1 MHEELDKL
9 IESLH
14 KRDGRVM
21 ERLRRGSASGEA
33 LLREI
38 VLDTETTGLDP
49 FDGHRVVEIGCV
61 ELVNCIPTGRVWHC
75 HVNPEREVPYQAF
88 EVHGLSTEFL
98 RDKPRFAELA
108 DDMLAFIEGAVLVM
122 HNAAFDFGFLNAE
135 LERAARPLL
144 RWDRVVD
151 TLALA
156 RRRHPGAPCSLDAL
170 CKRYGIDLSER
181 EKHGALLDCRLLA
194 GVYVE
199 LVGGHQA
206 RLDFAI
212 NGAQAALLGANAGA
226 IQPRPRPLAPRL
238 SAAEIEAHR
247 RFRRDAR
254 RRGALAPLLIL
265 RLLAS
270 LRLREVLRVEPAE
283 IDRVEHQRREAP
295 IADHVGKHAAQEREQ
310 QRRAIDEQHRL
321 EQVLRNPGEAEQP
334 AIDQLDIVDDALVAL
349 GVHLELERDLV
360 SVLAARPGIHVD
372 ADLELRVLPGPLQR
386 LRRAR
391 ALEGEVLDVLG
402 EHGELGLLARARCG
416 LRRRRGRLG
425 GAVAIRLRGFAFR
438 LLFRHLGFQ
447 PSSVWLARDRQAPQI
462 PRGA

>member
-1 MHEELDKL
+1 MTRHW
-9 IESLH
+9 
-14 KRDGRVM
+14 
-21 ERLRRGSASGEA
+21 GEA
-33 LLREI
+33 RVREI

-61 ELVNCIPTGRVWHC
+61 ELVNCIPSGRVWHC

-135 LERAARPLL
+135 LERVARPLL
-144 RWDRVVD
+144 KWDRVVD

-170 CKRYGIDLSER
+170 CKRYGVDLSER

-194 GVYVE
+194 AVYVE

-212 NGAQAALLGANAGA
+212 NGAQAALLGANAEA

-247 RFRRDAR
+247 AFVATL
-254 RRGALAPLLIL
+254 GAEALWL
-265 RLLAS
+265 RY
-270 LRLREVLRVEPAE
+270 
-283 IDRVEHQRREAP
+283 
-295 IADHVGKHAAQEREQ
+295 
-310 QRRAIDEQHRL
+310 
-321 EQVLRNPGEAEQP
+321 
-334 AIDQLDIVDDALVAL
+334 
-349 GVHLELERDLV
+349 
-360 SVLAARPGIHVD
+360 
-372 ADLELRVLPGPLQR
+372 
-386 LRRAR
+386 
-391 ALEGEVLDVLG
+391 
-402 EHGELGLLARARCG
+402 
-416 LRRRRGRLG
+416 
-425 GAVAIRLRGFAFR
+425 
-438 LLFRHLGFQ
+438 
-447 PSSVWLARDRQAPQI
+447 
-462 PRGA
+462 

>member
-1 MHEELDKL
+1 M
-9 IESLH
+9 
-14 KRDGRVM
+14 
-21 ERLRRGSASGEA
+21 
-33 LLREI
+33 REI

-61 ELVNCIPTGRVWHC
+61 ELVNCIPSGRVWHC

-135 LERAARPLL
+135 LERVARPLL
-144 RWDRVVD
+144 KWDRVVD

-170 CKRYGIDLSER
+170 CKRYGVDLSER

-194 GVYVE
+194 AVYVE

-212 NGAQAALLGANAGA
+212 NGAQAALLGANAEA

-247 RFRRDAR
+247 AFVATLGAEALWFRY
-254 RRGALAPLLIL
+254 
-265 RLLAS
+265 
-270 LRLREVLRVEPAE
+270 
-283 IDRVEHQRREAP
+283 
-295 IADHVGKHAAQEREQ
+295 
-310 QRRAIDEQHRL
+310 
-321 EQVLRNPGEAEQP
+321 
-334 AIDQLDIVDDALVAL
+334 
-349 GVHLELERDLV
+349 
-360 SVLAARPGIHVD
+360 
-372 ADLELRVLPGPLQR
+372 
-386 LRRAR
+386 
-391 ALEGEVLDVLG
+391 
-402 EHGELGLLARARCG
+402 
-416 LRRRRGRLG
+416 
-425 GAVAIRLRGFAFR
+425 
-438 LLFRHLGFQ
+438 
-447 PSSVWLARDRQAPQI
+447 
-462 PRGA
+462 